1 MPGKAQQSG
10 PKTVKNTV
18 LAPHS
23 LDEVPHKKHNPA
35 LQFQDHEPVKP
46 PPCTP
51 AFADEGYRFGTNV
64 VSELQLHRQAK
75 QVHLSQKRGEHNAKQ
90 CALQVARDAQAE
102 REDQRLLRLQCGA
115 AGKTNRSGDHFDIV
129 QLSYHNSSG
138 GRDLK
143 FRDDYIKYKA
153 GLRTKT
159 IYERQHSVGHD
170 IITCLP
176 LQPAKSYRVPP
187 QPQQH

>member
-64 VSELQLHRQAK
+64 VSELQQSQQLHRQAK
-75 QVHLSQKRGEHNAKQ
+75 QVCQHTSLHGVSITKPGAQVLHMFKAVGEPAASQASI
-90 CALQVARDAQAE
+90 
-102 REDQRLLRLQCGA
+102 
-115 AGKTNRSGDHFDIV
+115 TT
-129 QLSYHNSSG
+129 SS
-138 GRDLK
+138 K
-143 FRDDYIKYKA
+143 
-153 GLRTKT
+153 
-159 IYERQHSVGHD
+159 
-170 IITCLP
+170 C
-176 LQPAKSYRVPP
+176 
-187 QPQQH
+187 